1 MTERPL
7 ILNGFAMTVPGH
19 VSPGPWRHPDDRS
32 GAYNTLG
39 YWVGLAKLHESGGF
53 DAMFIADTLGH
64 LDVYQGRADASLRT
78 AAQAPL
84 NDPLLAVSAMAA
96 ATEHIGFGVTVST
109 TYEYPYLLARK
120 FSTLDH
126 LTDGRI
132 AWNIVTTLL
141 ESAARNLGL
150 ERQIDHDDRYDR
162 AQEFVEVTYKLWEG
176 SWEDGAARRDKAA
189 GVFTDPARVHP
200 IDHVGR
206 YYTVPGAHLSEPSP
220 QRTPVLF
227 QAGTSPRGQEFAARN
242 AEVVFLMGT
251 SAGSIRRNVQ
261 TIKQLARGFGRAE
274 GSIKFVTS
282 VSVVTAATDEE
293 ARAKG
298 AEYRRYLEPDA
309 AFALFSAF
317 TGVDWAA
324 YDPETE
330 LEYIETNASRSLLA
344 SLAGIDAGRTWKVR
358 DIPEFMGLGS
368 GSQTVV
374 GGPSAAADQ
383 LEALAEEADVDGFNI
398 AYVISP
404 GTFTDFIEHVVPE
417 LRRRGRV
424 RDTRRSGT
432 LREVLFPGGG
442 PRLPDD
448 HPGAGFRL
456 LEVGR
461 R

>member
-1 MTERPL
+1 MTTAPL

-19 VSPGPWRHPDDRS
+19 ISPGPWRHPADRS
-32 GAYNTLG
+32 SAYNTLG
-39 YWVGLAKLHESGGF
+39 YWTELARLLEHGGF

-64 LDVYQGRADASLRT
+64 LDVYEGRPDASLRT

-84 NDPLLAVSAMAA
+84 NDPLLAISAMAA
-96 ATEHIGFGVTVST
+96 ATAHLGFGVTVST

-150 ERQIDHDDRYDR
+150 EQQIEHDDRYDR

-176 SWEDGAARRDKAA
+176 SWEDGAVLRDKTA

-200 IDHVGR
+200 INHTGR
-206 YYTVPGAHLSEPSP
+206 YYSVPGPHLCEPSR

-242 AEVVFLMGT
+242 AEVVFLMG
-251 SAGSIRRNVQ
+251 ANAASIRRNVRA
-261 TIKQLARGFGRAE
+261 IKDLARGFGRAD
-274 GSIKFVTS
+274 GSIRFITS
-282 VSVVTAATDEE
+282 VSVITAATDEE
-293 ARAKG
+293 ARAKF
-298 AEYRRYLEPDA
+298 AEYRSYLDPEA

-317 TGVDWAA
+317 TGVDWAT
-324 YDPETE
+324 YDPDTE

-368 GSQTVV
+368 GSHTII
-374 GGPSAAADQ
+374 GGPRVVADQ
-383 LEALAEEADVDGFNI
+383 LEALAEEADVDGFNV

-404 GTFTDFIEHVVPE
+404 GTFEDFIRHVVPE
-417 LRRRGRV
+417 LRRRGRIAAPAE
-424 RDTRRSGT
+424 RAT
-432 LREVLFPGGG
+432 LRERLFAGSG

-448 HPGAGFRL
+448 HPGAAFRARQ
-456 LEVGR
+456 VVAR
-461 R
+461 